1 MEART
6 LRELAAPD
14 VSFQTMCIQ
23 YPDGQCELK
32 SGLIHLLPK
41 FHGLAGENPHK
52 HHKEFH
58 IVCTTMRPVGVT
70 EEHIKLKASPFS
82 LQDAAKDWL
91 FYLLAES
98 VTNWEGL
105 KRVFLEKFFPASR
118 VTSIRKEI
126 CGIRQ

>member
-6 LRELAAPD
+6 LRELVAPD

-32 SGLIHLLPK
+32 SSLIHLLPK
-41 FHGLAGENPHK
+41 FHVLAGENPHK

-58 IVCTTMRPVGVT
+58 TVCTTMRPAGVI
-70 EEHIKLKASPFS
+70 EEHIKLKASPCS

-91 FYLLAES
+91 FYLPAES
-98 VTNWEGL
+98 VTN
-105 KRVFLEKFFPASR
+105 
-118 VTSIRKEI
+118 
-126 CGIRQ
+126 